1 MAWSPGNSDL
11 PFGVVGHAER
21 KRFYLVE
28 RHTATKIILPGA
40 DANVGGKQGQ
50 VAACAITEILGHGAG
65 FNIFLGGL
73 VRRDLQDGKVSVR
86 AG

>member
-1 MAWSPGNSDL
+1 MARSPGNSDL
-11 PFGVVGHAER
+11 SLGVVGDAER

-28 RHTATKIILPGA
+28 RHTATKIVLPGA

-50 VAACAITEILGHGAG
+50 VAARAITEILSHGAG
-65 FNIFLGGL
+65 FNIVLRGL

>member
-11 PFGVVGHAER
+11 SFGVVGHTER

-40 DANVGGKQGQ
+40 DTNMGGKQGQ
-50 VAACAITEILGHGAG
+50 VAAYAIIEILSHGAG
-65 FNIFLGGL
+65 FSVFLGGL
-73 VRRDLQDGKVSVR
+73 VQWDLQD
-86 AG
+86 